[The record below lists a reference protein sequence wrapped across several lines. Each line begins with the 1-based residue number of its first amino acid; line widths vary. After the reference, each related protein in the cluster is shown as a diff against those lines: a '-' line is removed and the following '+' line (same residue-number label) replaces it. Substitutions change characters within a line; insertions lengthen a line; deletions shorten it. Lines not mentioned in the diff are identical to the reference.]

1 MLKNRVF
8 RLILSIILSIIICLI
23 IGYIT
28 PRNWWD
34 NSCDMTLLDKG
45 ISIYIYNTG
54 IHTDILVPVR
64 TKNWDWQQ
72 HLNLKL
78 IANQSAS
85 IKYLAFGLGD
95 RAYFL
100 ETYTGTSL
108 PIATIMKALF
118 LPTPSAM
125 RVLAYRSIPQ
135 QYEIKCAIINQSNY
149 RRLIKFINNSFQLD
163 AQGNKINLIVDN
175 NYGGGFY
182 AAKGSYSILRA
193 CNDWTA
199 EGMKLAGVK
208 TPVWSGLSSSILYHI
223 NSRCNC

>member
-1 MLKNRVF
+1 MA
-8 RLILSIILSIIICLI
+8 
-23 IGYIT
+23 
-28 PRNWWD
+28 
-34 NSCDMTLLDKG
+34 LLDQG

-64 TKNWDWQQ
+64 TKIWNWQQ
-72 HLNLKL
+72 YLDLKL

-100 ETYTGTSL
+100 ETYNGTSL
-108 PIATIMKALF
+108 PIVTIFKAMF
-118 LPTPSAM
+118 LQTPSAM
-125 RVLAYRSIPQ
+125 RVLAYRNIPQ
-135 QYEIKCAIINQSNY
+135 QYEIKCAIITQTNY
-149 RRLIKFINNSFQLD
+149 RRLMEFINNSFQLD
-163 AQGNKINLIVDN
+163 TQGNKINLLVDS

-182 AAKGSYSILRA
+182 AAKSNYSILRA

-208 TPVWSGLSSSILYHI
+208 TPVWSGLSSSIMYHI